1 MTKKR
6 YFTQRGKGTK
16 ELRIKSRSVIL
27 TAKDATH
34 TGRNLTLRTQKKS
47 VRNTK
52 KRIVK
57 AGGKFLKITHP
68 MNEFI
73 G

>member
-1 MTKKR
+1 MDSR
-6 YFTQRGKGTK
+6 IRGNDKVGGGGMGPSQAGAW
-16 ELRIKSRSVIL
+16 E
-27 TAKDATH
+27 
-34 TGRNLTLRTQKKS
+34 GE
-47 VRNTK
+47 
-52 KRIVK
+52 RIVK